1 METTTTDATMNSHT
15 HAAPD
20 GAQAKQPP
28 VVICVAP
35 NGARRTRKDHP
46 ALPMTAAELGA
57 EAAACV
63 AAGASVMHLHVRN
76 EQGSHSLDVDRY
88 RAAIDSVHACTQ
100 GRLLVQVTTEAVGI
114 YQPAQQMQVVK
125 ALRPAAASVA
135 IRELVPDASAHA
147 DAVRFFEWCAL
158 NSVALQFIVYTP
170 QEAATLQ
177 QMARRGELGCDQPNT
192 LFVLGRYTEGQR
204 SSATDVL
211 PFLAAWDSTSPWSV
225 CAFGPTE
232 ALCMTAAMGLGGH
245 VRVGFENNLQ
255 RADGSTALNNADLVS
270 NVAAIA
276 RHSGR
281 GVAGLEDALRLY
293 GARAA

>member
-1 METTTTDATMNSHT
+1 MNAHT
-15 HAAPD
+15 HATPD
-20 GAQAKQPP
+20 GAQATQPP

-57 EAAACV
+57 EAAACL
-63 AAGASVMHLHVRN
+63 AAGATVMHLHVRN

-114 YQPAQQMQVVK
+114 YQPAEQMEVVQRLK
-125 ALRPAAASVA
+125 PAAASVA
-135 IRELVPDASAHA
+135 IRELVPHASAHA
-147 DAVRFFEWCAL
+147 DAARFFEWCAL
-158 NSVALQFIVYTP
+158 NRVALQFIVYTP

-177 QMARRGELGCDQPNT
+177 QMARRGELGCDRPNA

-211 PFLAAWDSTSPWSV
+211 PFLAAWDNTSPWSV

-293 GARAA
+293 GASAC

>member
-1 METTTTDATMNSHT
+1 MKLLLVSDLHYALKQFDWTTSV
-15 HAAPD
+15 APD
-20 GAQAKQPP
+20 FD
-28 VVICVAP
+28 VVIIA
-35 NGARRTRKDHP
+35 GDH
-46 ALPMTAAELGA
+46 
-57 EAAACV
+57 
-63 AAGASVMHLHVRN
+63 
-76 EQGSHSLDVDRY
+76 LDVSGQLDGGVQIVVILKY
-88 RAAIDSVHACTQ
+88 LN
-100 GRLLVQVTTEAVGI
+100 RLSD
-114 YQPAQQMQVVK
+114 Y
-125 ALRPAAASVA
+125 
-135 IRELVPDASAHA
+135 
-147 DAVRFFEWCAL
+147 
-158 NSVALQFIVYTP
+158 
-170 QEAATLQ
+170 
-177 QMARRGELGCDQPNT
+177 

>member
-147 DAVRFFEWCAL
+147 DAVRFFDQKASRSRRAAACVGPGAGGAQPA
-158 NSVALQFIVYTP
+158 VA
-170 QEAATLQ
+170 
-177 QMARRGELGCDQPNT
+177 
-192 LFVLGRYTEGQR
+192 
-204 SSATDVL
+204 
-211 PFLAAWDSTSPWSV
+211 V
-225 CAFGPTE
+225 CAAQAARGRG
-232 ALCMTAAMGLGGH
+232 ALVDRQH
-245 VRVGFENNLQ
+245 
-255 RADGSTALNNADLVS
+255 
-270 NVAAIA
+270 VAA
-276 RHSGR
+276 HFF
-281 GVAGLEDALRLY
+281 ALVLRFC
-293 GARAA
+293 R